1 MGSDRPE
8 QLGRMIAL
16 VLRLGTLGAVVGLA
30 AGFGLGL
37 LDGGEG
43 PGPTPLVTAIRSGGP
58 DALMAAGLLILTL
71 TPPAAL
77 AAAGIVLHRAGERR
91 RAIVAGAVVVLLAA
105 SLGVAA
111 LIGQSI

>member
-1 MGSDRPE
+1 MRTDRPE
-8 QLGRMIAL
+8 QLGRTIAL
-16 VLRLGTLGAVVGLA
+16 VLRLGTLGAVIGLA

-37 LDGGEG
+37 LGGEPG
-43 PGPTPLVTAIRSGGP
+43 PGPTPLVTAIVDGGP

-77 AAAGIVLHRAGERR
+77 AAAGIVLYRAGERR
-91 RAIVAGAVVVLLAA
+91 RAVVAGLVVFLLAA